1 MFTLHQESNK
11 ICIQII
17 FQIRVSEHFLQILIL
32 QKNMYACMTLLYKR
46 VRKHSNPLF
55 IFN

>member
-32 QKNMYACMTLLYKR
+32 QKNMYACMTLLY
-46 VRKHSNPLF
+46 
-55 IFN
+55 